1 MPPRA
6 VKRTPARAAK
16 SARKQKI
23 QPEEKIDQGPV
34 SVAEVEEE
42 IKVVEQIVQQEK
54 EDKHRKSVVESKS
67 EANRSLSSKG

>member
-23 QPEEKIDQGPV
+23 QPEEKIDPV

-42 IKVVEQIVQQEK
+42 FKVVEQIVQQEK
-54 EDKHRKSVVESKS
+54 EDKPRKSVVESKS